1 MVAIFGVGCAV
12 PMQYYNQLAVYF
24 AMPILG
30 LAGIWLWYLINR
42 FVKGADPEESLDG
55 AWNTV
60 QTFLFMVTVTVAV
73 TITAT
78 IAVSITV
85 IITISLTFSS
95 PHQIYPTTAS
105 VVLNAYNCRE
115 ILGKYYLV
123 QDLASPCYDAEWGQY
138 AILATVGVMLYP
150 LGILF
155 YSFLILRRNRHK
167 LYMSLKL
174 KRRYGMLYARYEQ
187 QYYYWVTYCYM
198 PLIQLILYHHCTPLE
213 RHAANAHCPLQ
224 L

>member
-1 MVAIFGVGCAV
+1 M
-12 PMQYYNQLAVYF
+12 
-24 AMPILG
+24 
-30 LAGIWLWYLINR
+30 
-42 FVKGADPEESLDG
+42 
-55 AWNTV
+55 
-60 QTFLFMVTVTVAV
+60 
-73 TITAT
+73 
-78 IAVSITV
+78 
-85 IITISLTFSS
+85 
-95 PHQIYPTTAS
+95 
-105 VVLNAYNCRE
+105 LNAYSCRE

-213 RHAANAHCPLQ
+213 RHAAKAHCPLQ